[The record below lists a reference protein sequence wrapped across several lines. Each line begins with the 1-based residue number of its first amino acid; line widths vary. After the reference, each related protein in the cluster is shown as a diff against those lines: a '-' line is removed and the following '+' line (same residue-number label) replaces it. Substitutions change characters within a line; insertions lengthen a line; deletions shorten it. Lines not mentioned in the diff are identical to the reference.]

1 MADNE
6 TITDVIAEMRG
17 IRVREFQDYAER
29 FEAAI
34 KRERAKIEAD
44 ALAVGGMVEAERKC
58 KLSKDASKNVADF
71 GQLGDAAKLRE
82 ALKRAWLFVSA
93 TRESFAFVHEGRIER
108 DKLCDDIDAALSAP
122 PRNCERFQTVKQA
135 KEAYCAE
142 VRRVYIWDGCETERL
157 VDWLLAPA
165 MEQKGDNDGNE

>member
-6 TITDVIAEMRG
+6 TIADIIAEMRG
-17 IRVREFQDYAER
+17 IRVREFQDYADR

-44 ALAVGGMVEAERKC
+44 ALEVGGIVEAARKRE
-58 KLSKDASKNVADF
+58 
-71 GQLGDAAKLRE
+71 LGDAAKLRE
-82 ALKRAWLFVSA
+82 ALEELVAN
-93 TRESFAFVHEGRIER
+93 IEMR
-108 DKLCDDIDAALSAP
+108 SSTFGLNVMVDTKTYLDAKTALSAP

-135 KEAYCAE
+135 KEAYRAE

-157 VDWLLAPA
+157 VDWLLATA
-165 MEQKGDNDGNE
+165 TEQEGGNNGNE